1 MLPRDK
7 ITRYTS
13 DINMMRVKRTFK
25 KRDLQSIIEKLSF
38 TSSVV
43 PGRAFLRRLIDLLCT
58 AKKSDHF
65 ISLSSECK
73 LDLLT
78 WCVFLKT

>member
-25 KRDLQSIIEKLSF
+25 KKRSTILLFLDVLSIHIV
-38 TSSVV
+38 T
-43 PGRAFLRRLIDLLCT
+43 
-58 AKKSDHF
+58 KKYA
-65 ISLSSECK
+65 
-73 LDLLT
+73 
-78 WCVFLKT
+78 